1 MSWMNQREY
10 PKISIVTPNYNK
22 AKYLEQTIL
31 SVLSQNYPNL
41 EYVII
46 DGGSTDG
53 SVDIIK
59 KYEDKLAYWVS
70 EPDKGMYYA
79 IKKGF
84 EHTTGDIMA
93 WINSDDMYHPGA
105 LSVVADIFRE
115 HEEVRWLTGA
125 NTHFDEQGRT
135 VRVWEAAYFSHLLF
149 LMRNYKYVQQESTFW
164 RRSLYEKVG
173 GVSTNYRLAGD
184 FDLWMRFSRYEK
196 QYMVNALIG
205 GFRVCD
211 GQLSENVQE
220 YSREADL
227 IIDRESISEEEQ
239 RQMRRM
245 ATRQRVLSFLRKFKI
260 LNWQSIDRRYMQGYE
275 NEDRMHRIQFDIPS
289 KKFVI
294 R

>member
-1 MSWMNQREY
+1 MEY

-59 KYEDKLAYWVS
+59 KYENQLAYWVS
-70 EPDKGMYYA
+70 EPDNGMYYA

-93 WINSDDMYHPGA
+93 WINSDDMYHSGA
-105 LSVVADIFRE
+105 LSIVADIFRE
-115 HEEVRWLTGA
+115 HEEVKWLTGT
-125 NTHFDEQGRT
+125 NTHYDEQGRT
-135 VRVWEAAYFSHLLF
+135 VRTWQAKYFSHLSF
-149 LMRNYKYVQQESTFW
+149 LMHDYKYVQQESTFW
-164 RRSLYEKVG
+164 RRSLYEKAG
-173 GVSTNYRLAGD
+173 GVSTDYRLAGD

-205 GFRVCD
+205 GFRVCE
-211 GQLSENVQE
+211 GQLSESIQE
-220 YSREADL
+220 YSREAEL
-227 IIDRESISEEEQ
+227 IIEREPISEEEHQ
-239 RQMRRM
+239 QIQKR
-245 ATRQRVLSFLRKFKI
+245 ATRQRVLSFLKKFKI
-260 LNWQSIDRRYMQGYE
+260 LNWQSIERRYMQSC
-275 NEDRMHRIQFDIPS
+275 EDEYRKHRINYDANS
-289 KKFVI
+289 KSFKLCNAGN
-294 R
+294 